1 MSVVAPIKPYLKY
14 AMELRQ
20 HVPIMAYYCKLYAV
34 QKGMELIKSDTS
46 GADTSKAK
54 AYLANELGDLEKM
67 KALMPEG
74 TTK

>member
-1 MSVVAPIKPYLKY
+1 MSVVAPVKPYLKY
-14 AMELRQ
+14 AMEMRQ

-34 QKGMELIKSDTS
+34 TKGMELIKSDTS
-46 GADTSKAK
+46 GGDSSKAK
-54 AYLANELGDLEKM
+54 AFLMGELADLEQM